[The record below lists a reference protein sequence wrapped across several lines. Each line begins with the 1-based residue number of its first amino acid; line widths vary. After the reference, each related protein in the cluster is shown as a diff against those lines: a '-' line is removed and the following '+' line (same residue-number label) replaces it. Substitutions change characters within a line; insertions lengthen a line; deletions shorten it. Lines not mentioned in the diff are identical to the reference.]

1 MYNIDIY
8 SYWKKPFSKQR
19 NFSIHPLDEPGK
31 HKMFFT
37 DESHLVHYLKRTD
50 PFVFKSIVGVDYETL
65 VNQQKE
71 KIKYLEQQRNSTNN
85 FNNFSSTNNINN
97 NNQELNQ
104 TNQTNRMH
112 VTNYE
117 DQKQN
122 YKDDNELTDNRLY
135 NDNQILT
142 ESRKNRPQSS
152 INSGYRKKKNFKD
165 IYGYEQN
172 TNFKNNADKTLYEIN
187 NLKKYGLVQNED
199 DYNQPGQLGFDSTNI
214 PKFKTNRPL
223 TSTMRNF
230 NNNLARSV
238 GFGNYKNGLDE
249 NKKMRNNLFNQTS
262 RAFCQKHKLP
272 DLTKIAGQ
280 RQVIRNMKIGNSKEM
295 GEKYFPEAFI
305 PPTKNRTGRNY
316 VGDLF
321 KH

>member
-71 KIKYLEQQRNSTNN
+71 KIKYLEAQRNSTNN
-85 FNNFSSTNNINN
+85 FSSTNNNNN
-97 NNQELNQ
+97 NNQEF
-104 TNQTNRMH
+104 NQTNRMH

-122 YKDDNELTDNRLY
+122 YKDDNELTNNRLY

-152 INSGYRKKKNFKD
+152 INSGHRKKKNF
-165 IYGYEQN
+165 
-172 TNFKNNADKTLYEIN
+172 
-187 NLKKYGLVQNED
+187 
-199 DYNQPGQLGFDSTNI
+199 
-214 PKFKTNRPL
+214 
-223 TSTMRNF
+223 
-230 NNNLARSV
+230 
-238 GFGNYKNGLDE
+238 
-249 NKKMRNNLFNQTS
+249 
-262 RAFCQKHKLP
+262 
-272 DLTKIAGQ
+272 
-280 RQVIRNMKIGNSKEM
+280 
-295 GEKYFPEAFI
+295 
-305 PPTKNRTGRNY
+305 
-316 VGDLF
+316 
-321 KH
+321 

>member
-8 SYWKKPFSKQR
+8 SYWKKPFSKQSNKTR
-19 NFSIHPLDEPGK
+19 YFSIHPLDEPGK

-50 PFVFKSIVGVDYETL
+50 PFVFKSIVGCDYETL
-65 VNQQKE
+65 VKQQEE
-71 KIKYLEQQRNSTNN
+71 KIKKMEQLRNETNN
-85 FNNFSSTNNINN
+85 FQNLNNTNN
-97 NNQELNQ
+97 NNTQQL
-104 TNQTNRMH
+104 NQTNRMH

-117 DQKQN
+117 NEKQN
-122 YKDDNELTDNRLY
+122 YIDDNNINNTNY
-135 NDNQILT
+135 NTNFNEFQNET
-142 ESRKNRPQSS
+142 RKNRPQSS

-172 TNFKNNADKTLYEIN
+172 TNFKNNEDRTLYEIN
-187 NLKKYGLVQNED
+187 NLKKYGLVEEEKVKPN
-199 DYNQPGQLGFDSTNI
+199 YSKFGFDSTNV
-214 PKFKTNRPL
+214 PVFKTNRPQS
-223 TSTMRNF
+223 STMRNF
-230 NNNLARSV
+230 NNSLAKSV
-238 GFGNYKNGLDE
+238 GFNQSGLDE
-249 NKKMRNNLFNQTS
+249 NQRMRNNLFNQTS

-272 DLTKIAGQ
+272 NLAKIAGQ

>member
-50 PFVFKSIVGVDYETL
+50 PFVFKSIVGMDYETL
-65 VNQQKE
+65 VKQQKE
-71 KIKYLEQQRNSTNN
+71 KIKYLEDQRNSTNN
-85 FNNFSSTNNINN
+85 FEKFSSTNNNN
-97 NNQELNQ
+97 KNEEI
-104 TNQTNRMH
+104 NQTNRMH

-122 YKDDNELTDNRLY
+122 YKDDNNLTDNKFY
-135 NDNQILT
+135 DDNQNFN
-142 ESRKNRPQSS
+142 ESRKIRPKSS
-152 INSGYRKKKNFKD
+152 INGGYRKKKNFKD

-172 TNFKNNADKTLYEIN
+172 IHFKNNADKTQYEIN
-187 NLKKYGLVQNED
+187 NLKKYGLVDDE
-199 DYNQPGQLGFDSTNI
+199 DYNHPSKLGFDSTNI
-214 PKFKTNRPL
+214 PNFKTNRPQS
-223 TSTMRNF
+223 STMRNF

-238 GFGNYKNGLDE
+238 GFGSNDYKNGLDV
-249 NKKMRNNLFNQTS
+249 NRRMKNNLFNQTS
-262 RAFCQKHKLP
+262 RAFCQKHRLP